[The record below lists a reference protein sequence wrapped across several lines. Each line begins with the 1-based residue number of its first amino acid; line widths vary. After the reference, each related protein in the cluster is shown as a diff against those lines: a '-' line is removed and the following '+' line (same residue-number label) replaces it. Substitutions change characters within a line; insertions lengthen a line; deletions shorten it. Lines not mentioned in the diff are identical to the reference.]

1 MIEKNIY
8 LYRKYSTLEDY
19 ILSFN
24 IFRQLIKRKQN
35 KKILINHNKKTF
47 LKNIYKSTFSNLQFL
62 WIDVI

>member
-24 IFRQLIKRKQN
+24 IFRQLIKRK
-35 KKILINHNKKTF
+35 
-47 LKNIYKSTFSNLQFL
+47 
-62 WIDVI
+62 